1 MAATKGLD
9 PGSGP
14 WMKGL
19 GLSMIDIKKIEQG
32 IWSLTDACQ
41 FSRAG
46 NMSLMPNTP
55 LPRLAKDVT
64 FDPAPRIRHEDY
76 AWTHVLVEFSSF
88 FG

>member
-1 MAATKGLD
+1 MDEGVGVEYD
-9 PGSGP
+9 RY
-14 WMKGL
+14 
-19 GLSMIDIKKIEQG
+19 KKNEQG

-64 FDPAPRIRHEDY
+64 FDPRGSEVF
-76 AWTHVLVEFSSF
+76 AWTQM
-88 FG
+88 